1 MLTEKEK
8 KVKFSA
14 FVELNIELIA
24 ELVSKIQKVKR
35 NNIIMYADIINL
47 IIRKRCSGEYIDDI
61 YNNVITWCIYK
72 IKNNNV
78 FVEFLFT

>member
-8 KVKFSA
+8 KEKFSV

-35 NNIIMYADIINL
+35 NNIIMYADIGTENTMYTKIEN
-47 IIRKRCSGEYIDDI
+47 I
-61 YNNVITWCIYK
+61 YQKYHSNFFKLSSITLS
-72 IKNNNV
+72 
-78 FVEFLFT
+78 F